1 MVQIVSP
8 AFADGPASLHAR
20 HLHSLEELVFSIHAL
35 ELDVRVDTLCLVVFL
50 VLVLQLEHIL
60 RFLLELVDRV
70 VKFRDSL
77 LDLEAL
83 LASTLLRLNQILQL
97 LLCGS
102 KLLLIAL
109 LLE

>member
-1 MVQIVSP
+1 M
-8 AFADGPASLHAR
+8 
-20 HLHSLEELVFSIHAL
+20 
-35 ELDVRVDTLCLVVFL
+35 VFL